1 MSLRVRA
8 PAPPSELES
17 GALPEPPDGWAT
29 RLAKLMPAEALGLY
43 GAAAALVPGVS
54 AELTVGSRIK
64 VLWGVAIVCLLFSA
78 AIRWQATTQN
88 GKPQI
93 IAIAISSISFL
104 IWLMALGPPNSPIQL
119 SSGFAFVGPL
129 IAVLWATIVSY
140 FYRGD

>member
-1 MSLRVRA
+1 
-8 PAPPSELES
+8 LES
-17 GALPEPPDGWAT
+17 GSLPESPDGWAT

-43 GAAAALVPGVS
+43 GAAAGLVPAASV
-54 AELTVGSRIK
+54 ELTVSARVN

-78 AIRWQATTQN
+78 AIRWQATKQN
-88 GKPQI
+88 SQPQI
-93 IAIAISSISFL
+93 MAIAISSISFL

-129 IAVLWATIVSY
+129 IAVLWATVVSY

>member
-17 GALPEPPDGWAT
+17 GSLPEPPDGWAT

-43 GAAAALVPGVS
+43 GAASGMIPAVS
-54 AELTVGSRIK
+54 AELTASSRNK
-64 VLWGVAIVCLLFSA
+64 VLWVVAIVCLLFSA

-93 IAIAISSISFL
+93 KAIAISSISFL
-104 IWLMALGPPNSPIQL
+104 IWLVALGPPNSPLQL

-129 IAVLWATIVSY
+129 IAVLWATVVSY
-140 FYRGD
+140 FYHGD